1 MVESWQ
7 LLQPPRVIVVGM
19 VAVSGH
25 LLTWIVAGKEMALL
39 V

>member
-1 MVESWQ
+1 MVETWQ
-7 LLQPPRVIVVGM
+7 LLQPALVMVVGM

-25 LLTWIVAGKEMALL
+25 LLTWIVAGKEMVLD